1 MRYVDSHDGRIA
13 EYDAIGALH
22 IRYTAGDLLQPLG
35 NARGICNLF
44 LLRSRL
50 INLHL
55 MVWINVLRRG
65 CSIFGDWVQPVST
78 ADNSIISATNFLTC
92 FRSFLFMI
100 CLGLVCPDWLVPMYL
115 AFTEHQTWE
124 GLKVKK
130 IYVLDTNVLLHD
142 PNAVYAFEDN
152 EVIIP
157 AVVLE
162 EIDSKKRN
170 ADELGRNARQISR
183 MLDGLRSSGRL
194 FEGIDLESGGS
205 LKVELNHRS
214 FARLQEVFADATSDN
229 RILAVALNY
238 HLEENEKPEPK
249 PVILVSKDVLVRIK
263 ADVLGITAQDY
274 LSDRIVN
281 VADDIYTGYLTV
293 RVHPSVIDEFYT
305 YRQLSVSSLNLTYR
319 LHPHEFVI
327 LKDEM
332 GTSKSALLKV
342 NADGKKLEPLF
353 LSNDP
358 IWGIAARNAQ
368 QRMAL
373 ELLLNDEVPL
383 VTLTGKAGT
392 GKTLLTLAAGLMKVE
407 DERKYKKLLIARP
420 VVPMGKDIGFLPGE
434 KEEKLRPWMQP
445 IYDNLEYLFDTKKPG
460 DIDKIL
466 AGLGSIQVEALT
478 YIRGRSIP
486 GQFIIIDEAQNLSKH
501 EVKTIVSRVGE
512 GSKIVLLGDPEQIDH
527 PYLDASSNGL
537 TYVVERFKDQSIS
550 GHIMLERGERSH
562 LAQLAADL
570 L

>member
-1 MRYVDSHDGRIA
+1 M
-13 EYDAIGALH
+13 
-22 IRYTAGDLLQPLG
+22 
-35 NARGICNLF
+35 
-44 LLRSRL
+44 
-50 INLHL
+50 
-55 MVWINVLRRG
+55 
-65 CSIFGDWVQPVST
+65 
-78 ADNSIISATNFLTC
+78 
-92 FRSFLFMI
+92 
-100 CLGLVCPDWLVPMYL
+100 
-115 AFTEHQTWE
+115 
-124 GLKVKK
+124 KK
-130 IYVLDTNVLLHD
+130 IYVLDTNVLLQD
-142 PNAVYAFEDN
+142 PNAIYAFEDN
-152 EVIIP
+152 EVVIP

-183 MLDGLRSSGRL
+183 MLDGLRTNGRL

-214 FARLQEVFADATSDN
+214 FARLQEVFADVTNDN

-238 HLEENEKPEPK
+238 HLEENEKSNPK
-249 PVILVSKDVLVRIK
+249 PVILVSKDMLVRIK

-274 LSDRIVN
+274 LTDRIVN
-281 VADDIYTGYLTV
+281 VADEIYTGQLTIH
-293 RVHPSVIDEFYT
+293 VHPSVIDEFYT
-305 YRQLSVSSLNLTYR
+305 YRHLSVSSLNLTYP

-420 VVPMGKDIGFLPGE
+420 VVPMGKDIGYLPGE

-460 DIDKIL
+460 DIERIL

-537 TYVVERFKDQSIS
+537 TYVVERFKEQNIS